1 MRYLLFVCAVLL
13 FLALAN
19 LPIGYYS
26 LLRFV
31 VTIGAVA
38 VVITELEKGIGF
50 WVIAFVIIAILF
62 NPVLPIYLND
72 KSAWMPIDMIV
83 GILFLIKTFIYKSRT
98 NE

>member
-1 MRYLLFVCAVLL
+1 MRYLLFICAVLL

-31 VTIGAVA
+31 VTIGVVA

-83 GILFLIKTFIYKSRT
+83 GILFLIKTFIYKSK
-98 NE
+98 NK

>member
-1 MRYLLFVCAVLL
+1 MRYLLFICAVLL

-50 WVIAFVIIAILF
+50 WVIAFVDASPEFHATL
-62 NPVLPIYLND
+62 VE
-72 KSAWMPIDMIV
+72 IV
-83 GILFLIKTFIYKSRT
+83 FYI
-98 NE
+98 